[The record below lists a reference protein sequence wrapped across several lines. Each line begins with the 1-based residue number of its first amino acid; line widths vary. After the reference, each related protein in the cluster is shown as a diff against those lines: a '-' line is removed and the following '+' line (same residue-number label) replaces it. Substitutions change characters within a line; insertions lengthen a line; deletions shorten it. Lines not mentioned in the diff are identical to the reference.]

1 MSVWRSRWAAIGAA
15 VAVSLGAGG
24 LGLAQAA
31 IGSGEKPVTVTIAPQ
46 RILDT
51 RTNLGLTGQFVDETP
66 RDLQVTGSVPVAS
79 GGSTTVVPSDA
90 VAVLVNTTV
99 VTPSSKGYLSL
110 RPAGAAG
117 IPTTSTVNFTA
128 GSIEPNAATVDLGPG
143 GRVQVF
149 LNTDAA
155 GGTAHVLLDVV
166 GYTVDHTHDDRY
178 YTEGETENRFM
189 STIEDTF
196 YYVPGSL
203 LQTHW
208 LDGPAEVY
216 FDNSSDAVVRKTTA
230 AGRMKVLIPVSLP
243 SELGGKWGKL
253 VNFRVSYKVDN
264 PSSYIDHI
272 WLTKSDNSGGHV
284 IIGQSSTDLTSTTYT
299 SHVVDCSDPG
309 CQLSWVPNGNYLTVL
324 IELNYTGTG
333 DPHDITIGGVL
344 MRVSYDG

>member
-1 MSVWRSRWAAIGAA
+1 MNVWRSRWAAIGAA

-24 LGLAQAA
+24 LGLVEAA
-31 IGSGEKPVTVTIAPQ
+31 IGTGEKPVTVTIAPQ

-66 RDLQVTGSVPVAS
+66 RDLQVTGTVPVAS

-90 VAVLVNTTV
+90 VAVLVNVTA
-99 VTPSSKGYLSL
+99 VTPTSKGYLSL
-110 RPAGAAG
+110 RPAGATG
-117 IPTTSTVNFTA
+117 IPTTSTVNFNA
-128 GSIEPNAATVDLGPG
+128 GSIEPNSATVDLGPG
-143 GRVQVF
+143 GKVQVF
-149 LNTDAA
+149 LNTDTA

-178 YTEGETENRFM
+178 YTEGEADGRFM
-189 STIEDTF
+189 STVEDTF

-203 LQTHW
+203 LKVHW
-208 LDGPAEVY
+208 NDGPAEVY

-230 AGRMKVLIPVSLP
+230 PGSMQVLIPVPLP
-243 SELGGKWGKL
+243 AELGGKWGKL

-264 PSSYIDHI
+264 AASYIDHI
-272 WLTKSDNSGGHV
+272 WLMKSNNDGGHV
-284 IIGQSSTDLTSTTYT
+284 TIGQSSTDLKSTTYS
-299 SHVVDCSDPG
+299 SHVVECSDAG
-309 CQLSWVPNGNYLTVL
+309 CQLGWVPNGNYLTVL
-324 IELNYTGTG
+324 IQLNYSGIG